1 MKKILL
7 VGYMGSGKSTVGK
20 ELALVLNCPFYDLD
34 DIIEQKEQLSIKELF
49 VNKGEVY
56 FRKLEHVVL
65 NEFLNSHENY
75 VLSLGGGTPC
85 YANNHEVLK
94 QDGIESIY
102 LKTSISEI
110 VERLLQSNNQRP
122 LVLGKNKEELTE
134 YVAKHL
140 FDRSYFYHQ
149 SKHTV
154 LTDGKTTHDVVT
166 AILSILA

>member
-20 ELALVLNCPFYDLD
+20 ELANLLGCPFFDLD
-34 DIIEQKEQLSIKELF
+34 DIIIEKEQSSINNIFET
-49 VNKGEVY
+49 KGEVY
-56 FRKLEHVVL
+56 FRKREHVL
-65 NEFLNSHENY
+65 LHDFMDTHTHY

-85 YANNHEVLK
+85 YANNHEVL
-94 QDGIESIY
+94 QRDDVISIY
-102 LKTSISEI
+102 LKTSINEI
-110 VERLLQSNNQRP
+110 VHRLMKSNNERP
-122 LVLGKNKEELTE
+122 LVMGKDKEELTE

-154 LTDGKTTHDVVT
+154 LTDGKTTNEVVQDI
-166 AILSILA
+166 ASLLA